1 MLVHFTIHTING
13 IICHRK
19 EVKNML
25 EFKKV
30 TFEDYNVIN
39 AFYQGYPAR
48 QCDRSTA
55 ATIMWRN
62 YYDNHYAVF
71 DGTII
76 FSSNFTGVRQ
86 VASTDDLFI
95 PDGMKVYNM
104 QIITSPVRPDIV
116 FRLNI
121 FVAGVTFEDGTVNK
135 VLRSS
140 DFNANGIVSVNFI
153 RPDEASSSICHR
165 MKAYQNNEYIGTRK
179 R

>member
-1 MLVHFTIHTING
+1 MRYNYASIDTDGKEN
-13 IICHRK
+13 IIAVQRVQGV
-19 EVKNML
+19 EV
-25 EFKKV
+25 
-30 TFEDYNVIN
+30 
-39 AFYQGYPAR
+39 
-48 QCDRSTA
+48 
-55 ATIMWRN
+55 
-62 YYDNHYAVF
+62 
-71 DGTII
+71 

-104 QIITSPVRPDIV
+104 QIITSPVRPDIE

-165 MKAYQNNEYIGTRK
+165 MKAYQNNEYGHEGIYIGVPAIINK
-179 R
+179 KGVKNIFNKFL